1 MAHKA
6 RVFTAAVPI
15 AVEAPSPMSAAIE
28 TVLAGEYEAG
38 FFGENLTILDV
49 GANVGS
55 FSIWANL
62 RWPNSTIHA
71 YEPNPK
77 TFEMLRRNV
86 AQVGNIQT
94 HNAALWPTDEPTAPF
109 FSRYAGDG
117 EAGLTAYMG
126 RTFDTMV
133 PEAVFPVPV
142 IHPNAVPHADIIKID
157 AEGAE
162 WEILQHLDISNA
174 SLLLFEYQNDDNRE
188 AIKKYLAADF
198 SLEFE
203 DRLPW
208 KDLLEATPLYRRDLD
223 GDHYGRLSLPG
234 GVPTVCSAW

>member
-1 MAHKA
+1 
-6 RVFTAAVPI
+6 
-15 AVEAPSPMSAAIE
+15 MSTAIE
-28 TVLAGEYEAG
+28 TVLAGEYESG
-38 FFGENLTILDV
+38 FFGENLTIVDI

-62 RWPNSTIHA
+62 RWPNSAIHA

-77 TFEMLRRNV
+77 TFDILRRNV
-86 AQVGNIQT
+86 AHLGNIEI

-142 IHPNAVPHADIIKID
+142 IHPKAVPHADIIKVD
-157 AEGAE
+157 VEGAE
-162 WEILQHLDISNA
+162 WEILQHL
-174 SLLLFEYQNDDNRE
+174 
-188 AIKKYLAADF
+188 
-198 SLEFE
+198 
-203 DRLPW
+203 
-208 KDLLEATPLYRRDLD
+208 
-223 GDHYGRLSLPG
+223 
-234 GVPTVCSAW
+234 